1 MVRGSTHGGFGRV
14 RDVRGSVGRRERHG
28 ANEVG
33 DGDKDER
40 CDGRQHSRG
49 DHRNARLFYSLFGSS
64 GRNFTDSDR
73 RVCFLF
79 IPPIMSMCLHW
90 V

>member
-28 ANEVG
+28 DNEVG

-40 CDGRQHSRG
+40 CDGR
-49 DHRNARLFYSLFGSS
+49 
-64 GRNFTDSDR
+64 
-73 RVCFLF
+73 
-79 IPPIMSMCLHW
+79 
-90 V
+90 